1 MNRREKRI
9 AKKIIRFRLDTEWMY
24 NLDKIFKITKVK
36 IVESRFKEDIEG
48 GKLYRVKY
56 KYGLNLINPLSWI
69 IVIIPILA
77 IAMFDAV
84 KDILEDLGSS
94 TYSDDVRIRSK

>member
-1 MNRREKRI
+1 MDRREKRI
-9 AKKIIRFRLDTEWMY
+9 AKKIIRFRHDNEWMHK
-24 NLDKIFKITKVK
+24 LDKIFKITKVK

-69 IVIIPILA
+69 VIIIPVLA

-84 KDILEDLGSS
+84 KDILGDLGSS
-94 TYSDDVRIRSK
+94 TYSDDIRIRNK

>member
-9 AKKIIRFRLDTEWMY
+9 TKKVIRFRHDNEWMY
-24 NLDKIFKITKVK
+24 KLDKIFKITKVK

-48 GKLYRVKY
+48 GKLYRVEY

-69 IVIIPILA
+69 IVIIPVLA

-84 KDILEDLGSS
+84 KDILDDLGSS
-94 TYSDDVRIRSK
+94 TYSDDVRIRNK